1 MGGLNAAVDPLFAI
15 YRSRADKLLVELWA
29 VHLVA
34 GAIAGLLCALFT
46 SLGWWA
52 MPIALVAACGL
63 AMFWLGV
70 GERRLRSVMVPA
82 GSTQCSPADEPRL
95 ANIIDGICLLVGV
108 ERPTLVIHPAAAANA
123 AAFGRRPDRTTVV
136 VTQGLL
142 SELGRIELEAV
153 VARLLTQVRDGR
165 IAYLT
170 TAVTT
175 VGLPALLWRS
185 LWPLVQVRL
194 EREASTGSDFDDD
207 AEAVKLTRY
216 PPGLADALE
225 TMSGVGVST
234 SAPKAA
240 WPLWL
245 ADPRAADARQPDELP
260 DYRADLETRVAV
272 LREF

>member
-1 MGGLNAAVDPLFAI
+1 MDPLFAI
-15 YRSRADKLLVELWA
+15 YRSRADKLFAELWA

-34 GAIAGLLCALFT
+34 GAIVGLLCALFT
-46 SLGWWA
+46 PLRWWA
-52 MPIALVAACGL
+52 MPIALIAACGL
-63 AMFWLGV
+63 VLFWLGA
-70 GERRLRSVMVPA
+70 GERRLRSAMVPA
-82 GSTQCSPADEPRL
+82 GSTLCSAPDEPRL
-95 ANIIDGICLLVGV
+95 ANIVEGICLLVGV

-123 AAFGRRPDRTTVV
+123 AAFGRRPERTTIVI
-136 VTQGLL
+136 TRGLL
-142 SELGRIELEAV
+142 CELSRIELEAA

-165 IAYLT
+165 VAYLT
-170 TAVTT
+170 AAVNTI
-175 VGLPALLWRS
+175 GLPALMWRQ

-225 TMSGVGVST
+225 TMSATGVRT
-234 SAPKAA
+234 DAPRVT

-245 ADPRAADARQPDELP
+245 ADPRADAAADAAGLP

>member
-1 MGGLNAAVDPLFAI
+1 MDPLLAI
-15 YRSRADKLLVELWA
+15 YRSRADKLLAELWA
-29 VHLVA
+29 VHLAA
-34 GAIAGLLCALFT
+34 GAVAGLLCAWLT
-46 SLGWWA
+46 SLRWWA
-52 MPIALVAACGL
+52 MPIALVVACGL
-63 AMFWLGV
+63 AMFWLGI
-70 GERRLRSVMVPA
+70 GERRLRSAMVPA
-82 GSTQCSPADEPRL
+82 GSAVCSPADEPRL
-95 ANIIDGICLLVGV
+95 ANVVEGICLLVGV
-108 ERPTLVIHPAAAANA
+108 ERPTLVIHPAAVANA

-142 SELGRIELEAV
+142 AELGRIELEAV
-153 VARLLTQVRDGR
+153 VARLLTQIRDGR
-165 IAYLT
+165 IAYRT

-175 VGLPALLWRS
+175 VGLPALMWRS
-185 LWPLVQVRL
+185 LWPLVQMRL

-216 PPGLADALE
+216 PPGLADALA
-225 TMSGVGVST
+225 TMAGVGVDT
-234 SAPKAA
+234 PAPKAT

>member
-1 MGGLNAAVDPLFAI
+1 MQRMDPLFAI
-15 YRSRADKLLVELWA
+15 YRSRADKLLAELWA
-29 VHLVA
+29 VHLAA
-34 GAIAGLLCALFT
+34 GVIAGVVCALFT
-46 SLGWWA
+46 SLRWWA
-52 MPIALVAACGL
+52 MPVALAAACGL
-63 AMFWLGV
+63 AVFWLGV
-70 GERRLRSVMVPA
+70 GERRLRMVMLPA
-82 GSTQCSPADEPRL
+82 GSTPISITDEPRL
-95 ANIIDGICLLVGV
+95 ANVIDGICLLVGV
-108 ERPTLVIHPAAAANA
+108 EPPTLAVHPAATANA

-142 SELGRIELEAV
+142 SGLDRIELEAV

-175 VGLPALLWRS
+175 VGLPALMWRS
-185 LWPLVQVRL
+185 LWPVVHARL

-207 AEAVKLTRY
+207 AGAVKLTRY

-225 TMSGVGVST
+225 TMGPMGVST
-234 SAPKAA
+234 PAPRVT

-245 ADPRAADARQPDELP
+245 ADPRAADSLQPDELP